1 MNNNINKFR
10 KDLKKFGF
18 SLKEKK
24 HSNLFKNTDYSS
36 SYNQIWVRQI

>member
-24 HSNLFKNTDYSS
+24 RGNLFKDKNFSS
-36 SYNQIWVRQI
+36 LYNQIWTK